1 MTLLLARAVLV
12 VLAAYHLTTGL
23 LALTVPAKARQL
35 VRTLYGAELPDA
47 AAMDYAVSMIGAQ
60 ALAIGVL
67 AAVAAVDPARH
78 RWVVAA
84 LALLQLLRAAVR
96 LGRATVLR
104 DALGVPPRRNAVM
117 IVVLLLEVSVLT
129 AFLA

>member
-23 LALTVPAKARQL
+23 LALTAPAKARRL
-35 VRTLYGAELPDA
+35 MRTLYGADLPDA
-47 AAMDYAVSMIGAQ
+47 AALDYAVSMIGAQ

-67 AAVAAVDPARH
+67 AAVAAVDPARY

-84 LALLQLLRAAVR
+84 LALLQLLRAIVR
-96 LGRATVLR
+96 VGRARVLR
-104 DALGVPPRRNAVM
+104 DALGVLPRRNVTM
-117 IVVLLLEVSVLT
+117 VVVLLLEVAALT
-129 AFLA
+129 AFLV

>member
-12 VLAAYHLTTGL
+12 ALAGYHLTTGL
-23 LALTVPAKARQL
+23 LALIAPARARRL

-60 ALAIGVL
+60 AVAIGVL
-67 AAVAAVDPARH
+67 AAVAAVDPTRN
-78 RWVVAA
+78 RWVVGA
-84 LALLQLLRAAVR
+84 LALLQLLRAVVR
-96 LGRATVLR
+96 IGRANVLR
-104 DALGVPPRRNAVM
+104 DTLGVPTRRNVVM